1 LTKLV
6 EYASLVVDKESVLKG
21 LKMNYLESLFDEVV
35 HDVMVS
41 DKFSKSVVAEY
52 IKNQEQGW
60 GGIYTLTIDGVAHR
74 GVYAEKM
81 ESFADVLD
89 RIQHELDMENLHI
102 PGCSAYSKEA
112 QRAL

>member
-1 LTKLV
+1 
-6 EYASLVVDKESVLKG
+6 
-21 LKMNYLESLFDEVV
+21 MNYLESLFDEAV

-41 DKFSKSVVAEY
+41 DKFSKPVVAHCFKEHSC
-52 IKNQEQGW
+52 NW
-60 GGIYTLTIDGVAHR
+60 GSIWTLTIDGVAHR

-112 QRAL
+112 QKAL

>member
-1 LTKLV
+1 MKT
-6 EYASLVVDKESVLKG
+6 
-21 LKMNYLESLFDEVV
+21 LESLFTEVV

-41 DKFSKSVVAEY
+41 ERFSKPVVAQY

-81 ESFADVLD
+81 EYFADVLD

-102 PGCSAYSKEA
+102 V
-112 QRAL
+112 

>member
-1 LTKLV
+1 MKT
-6 EYASLVVDKESVLKG
+6 
-21 LKMNYLESLFDEVV
+21 LESLFTENV

-41 DKFSKSVVAEY
+41 DKFSKSVVAQY
-52 IKNQEQGW
+52 IQHKHQNW

-81 ESFADVLD
+81 EYFADVLD

-102 PGCSAYSKEA
+102 V
-112 QRAL
+112 